1 MDRPAGVLTGGDPA
15 AAVGDRRNMTF
26 GLAFMS
32 RLCNTTYPGSREG
45 FILVENM
52 PASTLSKH
60 TNDGQ
65 RVFREI
71 ARTDERRREEL
82 ADFLRH
88 RREALKPEELGL
100 PNGGRRRTPGLRREE
115 VAQLAGV
122 GTTWYTWLEQGR
134 DVRASLDVL
143 EALARA
149 LRLNQAE
156 RSHLIML
163 GRGEEAPPC
172 KSPVERV
179 SPTLRRLIEN
189 LGPNPAYIIGRR
201 WDYLAWND
209 AAVALLG
216 DLGAIPR
223 AARNHAWLT
232 FTDPARREMFTDWER
247 SSRMLVAKFRADS
260 ARHLGDPAFETLI
273 AALRRSSREFARAWE
288 RHEVS
293 RSGESRKDLRHPLAG
308 MMSFSHAVF
317 HPAEKLDQRLILYSP
332 LPDNETAVKLARL
345 MSSRPTLAPP
355 TTPSRRGPA
364 LAVLG

>member
-1 MDRPAGVLTGGDPA
+1 
-15 AAVGDRRNMTF
+15 
-26 GLAFMS
+26 
-32 RLCNTTYPGSREG
+32 
-45 FILVENM
+45 M
-52 PASTLSKH
+52 PASTLSEY

-65 RVFREI
+65 QAFREI
-71 ARTDERRREEL
+71 ARTGERRREEL

-88 RREALKPEELGL
+88 RREALKPEDLGL

-122 GTTWYTWLEQGR
+122 GATWYTWLEQGR

-189 LGPNPAYIIGRR
+189 LGPNPAHIIGRR

-247 SSRMLVAKFRADS
+247 SSRTLVAKFRADS
-260 ARHLGDPAFETLI
+260 ARHLGDPAFESLI
-273 AALRRSSREFARAWE
+273 AALRRSSPEFARAWE

-293 RSGESRKDLRHPLAG
+293 HSGEGRKDLRHPIAG

-317 HPAEKLDQRLILYSP
+317 HPAEKLDQRLVLYSP
-332 LPDNETAVKLARL
+332 LPENETAAKLARL
-345 MSSRPTLAPP
+345 MSSRPRTHARAALTGSTPRAARRSARADDAYAA
-355 TTPSRRGPA
+355 TNPSRQ
-364 LAVLG
+364 LG

>member
-1 MDRPAGVLTGGDPA
+1 M
-15 AAVGDRRNMTF
+15 
-26 GLAFMS
+26 AFTD
-32 RLCNTTYPGSREG
+32 RLCDTGYPGSRERL
-45 FILVENM
+45 ILVEEM
-52 PASTLSKH
+52 PASTPSED
-60 TNDGQ
+60 TNDDQ
-65 RVFREI
+65 RPFREI
-71 ARTDERRREEL
+71 AHTGERRREEL

-88 RREALKPEELGL
+88 RREDLKPEDVGL

-122 GTTWYTWLEQGR
+122 GATWYTWLEQGR
-134 DVRASLDVL
+134 DVRASLDVF

-172 KSPVERV
+172 RSPVERV

-201 WDYLAWND
+201 WDYLAWNG
-209 AAVALLG
+209 AAIALLG
-216 DLGAIPR
+216 DLGAVPR

-232 FTDPARREMFTDWER
+232 FTDPARREMFADWER
-247 SSRMLVAKFRADS
+247 SSRTLVAKFRADS
-260 ARHLGDPAFETLI
+260 ARHLGDPEFESLI
-273 AALRRSSREFARAWE
+273 AALRSSSPEFARAWE

-293 RSGESRKDLRHPLAG
+293 RSGEGRKDLRHPLVG

-317 HPAEKLDQRLILYSP
+317 HPAEKLDQRLVLYSP
-332 LPDNETAVKLARL
+332 LPENETAAKLARL
-345 MSSRPTLAPP
+345 MSSRPRLDTSASS
-355 TTPSRRGPA
+355 SRPVPA
-364 LAVLG
+364 LTFAR

>member
-1 MDRPAGVLTGGDPA
+1 
-15 AAVGDRRNMTF
+15 
-26 GLAFMS
+26 
-32 RLCNTTYPGSREG
+32 
-45 FILVENM
+45 M
-52 PASTLSKH
+52 PASTVSNLRALTVSNH
-60 TNDGQ
+60 DNDGQ
-65 RVFREI
+65 RAFREI
-71 ARTDERRREEL
+71 ARTSERRREEL

-88 RREALKPEELGL
+88 RREVLKPEDQGL

-122 GTTWYTWLEQGR
+122 GATWYTWLEQGR
-134 DVRASLDVL
+134 DVRASLEVL

-172 KSPVERV
+172 KSPVERL

-189 LGPNPAYIIGRR
+189 LGPNPAFIIGRR

-247 SSRMLVAKFRADS
+247 SSRTLVAKFRADS
-260 ARHLGDPAFETLI
+260 ARHLGDPAFESLI
-273 AALRRSSREFARAWE
+273 TALRRSSPEFARAWE

-293 RSGESRKDLRHPLAG
+293 RSGEGRKDLRHPLVG

-317 HPAEKLDQRLILYSP
+317 HPAEKLDQRLVLYSP
-332 LPDNETAVKLARL
+332 LPDNETAAKLARL
-345 MSSRPTLAPP
+345 MSSRTTSAAPVRA
-355 TTPSRRGPA
+355 SRPRPPA
-364 LAVLG
+364 PVAG